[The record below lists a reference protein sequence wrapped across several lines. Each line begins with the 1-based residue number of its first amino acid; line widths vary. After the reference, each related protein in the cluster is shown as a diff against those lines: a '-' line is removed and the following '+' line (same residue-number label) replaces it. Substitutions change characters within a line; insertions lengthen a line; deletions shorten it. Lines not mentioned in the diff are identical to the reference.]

1 MNDICGYLC
10 VVDTPLIVKGPDFF
24 SRQDIFDTALINM
37 DDVNVKDTPSPSEAP
52 LVEETVSEDIIKERV
67 IPEEPFSDDLKDV
80 SPDNTIPILVGVAV
94 GILTL
99 LLIYLFTK
107 RRSLGRGK
115 SKICERA

>member
-1 MNDICGYLC
+1 
-10 VVDTPLIVKGPDFF
+10 
-24 SRQDIFDTALINM
+24 M

-67 IPEEPFSDDLKDV
+67 IPEEPFNDDLKDL

-115 SKICERA
+115 RKICERA